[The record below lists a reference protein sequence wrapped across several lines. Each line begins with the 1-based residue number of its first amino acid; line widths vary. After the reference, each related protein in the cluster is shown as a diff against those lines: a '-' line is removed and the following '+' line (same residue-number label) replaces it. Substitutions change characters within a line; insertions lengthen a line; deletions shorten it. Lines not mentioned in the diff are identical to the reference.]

1 MKIVFVKRSIP
12 FFALVLFV
20 LWIAGCAT
28 VRPEGVR
35 LCHGP
40 SCEPLLEER
49 AAKEAL
55 LLKMSRFLKQNLNRD
70 IQLYEPDSADSV
82 RPDSA
87 PDSFGKGIS
96 YYVQGGPMPGKAV
109 IKSLKFTDIIYMD
122 RENLEIKFKVKPTAS
137 WIAMPVFMAETEGT
151 IKIRSAKEV
160 QYLSTYIGSWTLA
173 ASAFTHEWLIDYV
186 DFRKRVLGGNFSIA
200 GGGILNAGGGKGYQL
215 ASAGP
220 AWSESD
226 DPVPA
231 QAGKTDR
238 QDRDT
243 LKPSLVYQMRFTE
256 SSGDGV
262 IDGGEE
268 VSLKVEVEN
277 KGEGTA
283 REVQV
288 ILSGNRNLI
297 GYLGDRKSL
306 GSIQP
311 GEKRTAEF
319 KALFPFQLQQETAD
333 LKIEVVEGR
342 GFSAAEAKTLKIA
355 MKPGKAAAVKETVEV
370 ISQLPQLVFSTQLKD
385 QNGNRILESGEAIEL
400 RITIENKGD
409 GPARDVQVLLSG
421 SPSLVGYFGERQIVG
436 DIAAGERKAAIF
448 KTVLPERIS
457 TETASLRIS
466 VREGKGHS
474 PSESRTLKV
483 AMRAVEV
490 KETVELISEVNVDDI
505 PLKVK
510 GYERKDNVALII
522 GISKYREK
530 TIPEVKFAARDA
542 EVMARYL
549 ENVGGIPRSNI
560 KVLTNDKATKS
571 DLEAHINDWI
581 GRRVN
586 GNSTVFVY
594 YAGHGAPG
602 PQGNEAFIV
611 PYEGHPDFPSQ
622 LYPLPKMYEALNK
635 LPAREVVVMLDS
647 CFSGAKGRSITG
659 EGTRPL
665 VMSIENPVLTS
676 GRLAVLAASSGGQMS
691 SDYEKARH
699 GLFTY
704 YLLRGMRG
712 EASQSSE
719 GTVELGSLYQF
730 VKKNV
735 AETASL
741 ELNRD
746 QTPILLPADQTI
758 KDKLKLQVSRSR

>member
-1 MKIVFVKRSIP
+1 M
-12 FFALVLFV
+12 
-20 LWIAGCAT
+20 
-28 VRPEGVR
+28 
-35 LCHGP
+35 
-40 SCEPLLEER
+40 
-49 AAKEAL
+49 
-55 LLKMSRFLKQNLNRD
+55 
-70 IQLYEPDSADSV
+70 
-82 RPDSA
+82 
-87 PDSFGKGIS
+87 
-96 YYVQGGPMPGKAV
+96 
-109 IKSLKFTDIIYMD
+109 
-122 RENLEIKFKVKPTAS
+122 
-137 WIAMPVFMAETEGT
+137 
-151 IKIRSAKEV
+151 
-160 QYLSTYIGSWTLA
+160 
-173 ASAFTHEWLIDYV
+173 
-186 DFRKRVLGGNFSIA
+186 
-200 GGGILNAGGGKGYQL
+200 
-215 ASAGP
+215 
-220 AWSESD
+220 
-226 DPVPA
+226 
-231 QAGKTDR
+231 
-238 QDRDT
+238 
-243 LKPSLVYQMRFTE
+243 
-256 SSGDGV
+256 
-262 IDGGEE
+262 
-268 VSLKVEVEN
+268 
-277 KGEGTA
+277 
-283 REVQV
+283 
-288 ILSGNRNLI
+288 
-297 GYLGDRKSL
+297 
-306 GSIQP
+306 
-311 GEKRTAEF
+311 
-319 KALFPFQLQQETAD
+319 QQETAD

-355 MKPGKAAAVKETVEV
+355 MKPGKAAVKETVEV

-421 SPSLVGYFGERQIVG
+421 SPSLVGYFGERQIIG

-560 KVLTNDKATKS
+560 KVLTDDKATKS

-676 GRLAVLAASSGGQMS
+676 GKLAVLAASSGGQMS

-712 EASQSSE
+712 EASQNSE
-719 GTVELGSLYQF
+719 GTVELGGLYQF

-746 QTPILLPADQTI
+746 QTPVLLPAAQTD
-758 KDKLKLQVSRSR
+758 KSKLKVQVSRSR